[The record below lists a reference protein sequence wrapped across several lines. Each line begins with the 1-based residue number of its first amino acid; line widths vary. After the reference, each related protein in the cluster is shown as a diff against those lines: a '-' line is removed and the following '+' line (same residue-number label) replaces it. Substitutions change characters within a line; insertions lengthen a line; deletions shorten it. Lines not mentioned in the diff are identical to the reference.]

1 MAISISKKFCV
12 VQFLKENSFAA
23 VPSKWIIEEEGNLM
37 CRWPRGT
44 QLLDLI
50 KNPDSIPKKTWKKL
64 GIKLFRSF
72 GSDEYEL
79 ANFNVDQAKVISGGE
94 SQSGSLSSDKDEV
107 NETVGVKKTNNIIS
121 TDLSVSSLTAPPLD
135 FNQDLELSPVSPT
148 TSNNLQEPVILV
160 DDQREGFTQNGDN
173 NSQNAPDLSTPI
185 LIQTLPSESDK
196 VFQETVIKLLV
207 DLKTEVAVLSS
218 KVASLT
224 KFGKLDNI
232 SAFPFENEMQYI
244 KRTLRSKR
252 HPMQQM
258 INRIHERQNNH
269 KSKIPVIYKGLGFSL
284 KSGSVV
290 TCKKGNNVVLLNS
303 GECVLINYINNDI
316 CEGFKFKTVKSLYD
330 HPCQSQNVHMYLC
343 ADIDTNKIQ
352 FKNSCVKSK
361 CYMIPHL
368 ELDTFVCVALL

>member
-121 TDLSVSSLTAPPLD
+121 TDLSVSSLTAPPLGNLIAALCHNYGCANFIVPID

-185 LIQTLPSESDK
+185 LIQTLPSDSDK
-196 VFQETVIKLLV
+196 
-207 DLKTEVAVLSS
+207 
-218 KVASLT
+218 
-224 KFGKLDNI
+224 
-232 SAFPFENEMQYI
+232 
-244 KRTLRSKR
+244 
-252 HPMQQM
+252 
-258 INRIHERQNNH
+258 
-269 KSKIPVIYKGLGFSL
+269 
-284 KSGSVV
+284 GS
-290 TCKKGNNVVLLNS
+290 
-303 GECVLINYINNDI
+303 
-316 CEGFKFKTVKSLYD
+316 
-330 HPCQSQNVHMYLC
+330 
-343 ADIDTNKIQ
+343 
-352 FKNSCVKSK
+352 
-361 CYMIPHL
+361 
-368 ELDTFVCVALL
+368 

>member
-185 LIQTLPSESDK
+185 LIQTLPSDSDK
-196 VFQETVIKLLV
+196 
-207 DLKTEVAVLSS
+207 
-218 KVASLT
+218 
-224 KFGKLDNI
+224 
-232 SAFPFENEMQYI
+232 
-244 KRTLRSKR
+244 
-252 HPMQQM
+252 
-258 INRIHERQNNH
+258 
-269 KSKIPVIYKGLGFSL
+269 
-284 KSGSVV
+284 GS
-290 TCKKGNNVVLLNS
+290 
-303 GECVLINYINNDI
+303 
-316 CEGFKFKTVKSLYD
+316 
-330 HPCQSQNVHMYLC
+330 
-343 ADIDTNKIQ
+343 
-352 FKNSCVKSK
+352 
-361 CYMIPHL
+361 
-368 ELDTFVCVALL
+368 